1 MLEDGLAAEW
11 GEQLVEAHAGGR
23 ASGDDEGGGHVSG
36 EVLRDELREHFAIG
50 ASGGAFLEDLHDLAH
65 LLA

>member
-1 MLEDGLAAEW
+1 
-11 GEQLVEAHAGGR
+11 
-23 ASGDDEGGGHVSG
+23 
-36 EVLRDELREHFAIG
+36 VLRDELREHFAIG